1 MRELSF
7 RKRLGFTLPVSWY
20 GVKQIPRRLKSA
32 GDDKKIGAAG
42 GPEGPLRHSRS
53 LLVVVVAMELALLL
67 TGCAVGPNYTRPKVV
82 APPSYK
88 ETPASQDGP
97 PADAKLAANW
107 WEMFNDP
114 QLNALEAQV
123 DGADQTLKQSEANFL
138 QARAMIRFY
147 RSNYYPTVGTAPSYS
162 RNKVSSNRPT
172 LATLQGQTYTDIIL
186 PLDVSY
192 EPDIWGQVRR
202 SVEANRSTAQSS
214 FANMQWVRLTLHAGL
229 ALDYMEAR
237 SFDAE
242 EELLQST
249 VAAYTEALKLT
260 ENRFHGGVASEVDVE
275 QARTM
280 LETTRAQAIDIES
293 ERVTFENAIATLIG
307 KPAPSFTLPPNPLHM
322 EPPSVPVG
330 LPSQIL
336 ERRPDIAAAERSI
349 QEANANIGVAKAA
362 YYPQLSLTGST
373 GFESSS
379 ITSLLT
385 GPSAF
390 WTLAGAAVETIF
402 DGGRRR
408 SVSEQAHAA
417 YDQTEANYQQT
428 VLTAFQEVEDN
439 LAALRILADESNTE
453 AVAVAAA
460 QRSLQLSINR
470 YTGGVT
476 TYLEVTTAQA
486 AALTDERTQVEIL
499 GRRMT
504 DTVLLIKALGGG
516 WDDSQLPDLHQID
529 RATVSQALAPQTTD
543 HSRSDGAGR

>member
-7 RKRLGFTLPVSWY
+7 RKCLGFTLPVSWY
-20 GVKQIPRRLKSA
+20 GVRQIPRRLKPA
-32 GDDKKIGAAG
+32 GDDKKIGAGG

-123 DGADQTLKQSEANFL
+123 DGANQTLKQSEANFL

-202 SVEANRSTAQSS
+202 SVEASRSTAQSS
-214 FANMQWVRLTLHAGL
+214 FANMQWVRLSLHAEL

-237 SFDAE
+237 SLDAE

-293 ERVTFENAIATLIG
+293 ERVTFEHAIATLIG
-307 KPAPSFTLPPNPLHM
+307 KPAPSFTLAPNPLHV

-336 ERRPDIAAAERSI
+336 ERRPDIASAERSI
-349 QEANANIGVAKAA
+349 QAANANIGVAKAA
-362 YYPQLSLTGST
+362 YYPQLPLTGST

-408 SVSEQAHAA
+408 SVSEQARAA

-516 WDDSQLPDLHQID
+516 WDDSQLPNLHQID
-529 RATVSQALAPQTTD
+529 RATVSQTQPPRTAE